1 MSQVVP
7 TRSRKIP
14 NLILDDISSKFL
26 INLVSCSHFFQLCCR
41 KSRKN
46 IFCFCVSHPLLL
58 CRFFIEH
65 FSIVFTFS
73 LRRSRVT
80 KSVSSSKLSS
90 RTGSSST
97 FSAHKR
103 KMRFT
108 RAASSSSRARSS
120 STFHFSTIIFPI
132 STILSKNG
140 DSTRCRCRPTVQFCS
155 RPT

>member
-1 MSQVVP
+1 MISAQSFSSIWCVSRTFSNFVVE
-7 TRSRKIP
+7 SREKI
-14 NLILDDISSKFL
+14 LF
-26 INLVSCSHFFQLCCR
+26 VFASHVLCC
-41 KSRKN
+41 
-46 IFCFCVSHPLLL
+46 CVD
-58 CRFFIEH
+58 
-65 FSIVFTFS
+65 FSLSISLVYTFS
-73 LRRSRVT
+73 LRRSHAT
-80 KSVSSSKLSS
+80 KSVSSSKSSS

-103 KMRFT
+103 KMRSS

-132 STILSKNG
+132 SAISSKNG